1 MSISTRFRDIS
12 RDVADFQKSLASRP
26 GSLSRGARDVKK
38 ASTELAEWAEQVGEV
53 PRMSLEFKLTP
64 ILLKA
69 HNDLD
74 RARLTFEEEDLD
86 ESVAKAWEL
95 QQKIY
100 RLLNDL

>member
-12 RDVADFQKSLASRP
+12 REVTDYYTGLKSQGEDVAK
-26 GSLSRGARDVKK
+26 GARDVKK
-38 ASTELAEWAEQVGEV
+38 ARAELAEWAEQVGEI
-53 PRMSLEFKLTP
+53 PRMSLEYKLTP
-64 ILLKA
+64 VLLKA

-74 RARLTFEEEDLD
+74 RARLVFEEDGH
-86 ESVAKAWEL
+86 AQQAATAWGL

>member
-12 RDVADFQKSLASRP
+12 RDAADFHKKLSGQSAQASS
-26 GSLSRGARDVKK
+26 GVRDVRK
-38 ASTELAEWAEQVGEV
+38 ASAGLAEWAEQVGEI
-53 PRMSLEFKLTP
+53 PRMSLEYKLTP
-64 ILLKA
+64 VLLKA
-69 HNDLD
+69 HNNLD

-86 ESVAKAWEL
+86 EPVATAWDL

>member
-1 MSISTRFRDIS
+1 MSISTRFREIS
-12 RDVADFQKSLASRP
+12 RDVADFHKNLARQS
-26 GSLSRGARDVKK
+26 GSLSKGARDVKK

-53 PRMSLEFKLTP
+53 PRMSLEYKLTP
-64 ILLKA
+64 VLLKA

-74 RARLTFEEEDLD
+74 RARLTFDEDDLG